1 MGFHKDGSIFNA
13 IQDIVQLS
21 SWQAELPTLFI
32 QLSLLSNRYHPTVQ
46 PLTSPSVPVSF
57 SLMGMMLVSMT
68 VLKDSLKQ
76 SIRA

>member
-32 QLSLLSNRYHPTVQ
+32 QLSLLSNIYHPTVQ
-46 PLTSPSVPVSF
+46 PPTSPSVPVSF

-68 VLKDSLKQ
+68 ALKDSLKQ

>member
-13 IQDIVQLS
+13 IQDIIQLS
-21 SWQAELPTLFI
+21 SWPTELPTLFI
-32 QLSLLSNRYHPTVQ
+32 QLSLLSNIYHPTVR

-76 SIRA
+76 STQA

>member
-46 PLTSPSVPVSF
+46 PLKSPSVPVSF

>member
-13 IQDIVQLS
+13 KQDIIQLS
-21 SWQAELPTLFI
+21 SWPAELPTLFI
-32 QLSLLSNRYHPTVQ
+32 QLSLLSNIYHPTVW

-76 SIRA
+76 STQA